1 MAGLRKP
8 HFKFAVL
15 TVSHDAASGVVDSD
29 SELGLLVQHRDN
41 AAVDA
46 KGRSRYASGLVPL
59 GSAHRA
65 PPAAVRVRE
74 ARLEW
79 ARVHAWVGGQYTP
92 SGRWALAFESS
103 DGAP

>member
-8 HFKFAVL
+8 HLKFAVL
-15 TVSHDAASGVVDSD
+15 TVSHDVVDSD
-29 SELGLLVQHRDN
+29 SELRLLVQHRDN

-46 KGRSRYASGLVPL
+46 KPEGRSRYASGLVPL

-92 SGRWALAFESS
+92 SGRSTVGTGIRKF
-103 DGAP
+103 